1 MQEATEREGDA
12 DKGRDTA
19 EAQTQ
24 QKTWN
29 THKIQEAAEM
39 GVDVDNRWV
48 PTGAENQQQSPI
60 RPETHTMQKAA
71 ERDVYIDNQGGA
83 VRAAQDQQTS
93 NTYNTHQH
101 TGAAYLKQQTSNPH
115 KIYQYTGAAHLQN
128 PLAPHFNLPQFVPV
142 SLPTIELGRTPSF
155 NSKQPASIDLGKVLS
170 DDEEER
176 KEEEEEEEEEEEK
189 EEEDNY
195 SPHND
200 ASVVGP
206 QPSGLEEEEKERD
219 VQDNQGDDQDN
230 DEEGGEIEEHGG
242 GERETGRMGDRDTRQ
257 QQQQQHNE
265 DTDQQVV
272 TPNIGV
278 HMHTKETYIG
288 S

>member
-1 MQEATEREGDA
+1 MQEPTEREGDA
-12 DKGRDTA
+12 DKRGETA
-19 EAQTQ
+19 EAQKQ
-24 QKTWN
+24 QKTSN
-29 THKIQEAAEM
+29 THKIQENAEM
-39 GVDVDNRWV
+39 GVDVNNRGV
-48 PTGAENQQQSPI
+48 PTGSENQQQSPI
-60 RPETHTMQKAA
+60 RPKTHTMQKAA
-71 ERDVYIDNQGGA
+71 ERDLYIDNQGGA

-93 NTYNTHQH
+93 HTHNSHQH
-101 TGAAYLKQQTSNPH
+101 TGAAYLKQQTPNPH

-128 PLAPHFNLPQFVPV
+128 SLAPHSNLPQFVPV

-155 NSKQPASIDLGKVLS
+155 KSKQPASIDLGKVLS

-176 KEEEEEEEEEEEK
+176 KEEEEEEKEEE

-206 QPSGLEEEEKERD
+206 QPSGLEEEEKGRD
-219 VQDNQGDDQDN
+219 VQDNQGDDQDD
-230 DEEGGEIEEHGG
+230 DEEGGEIEEQGG
-242 GERETGRMGDRDTRQ
+242 REREKGHVGDRDARQ
-257 QQQQQHNE
+257 QQQQQHKE
-265 DTDQQVV
+265 DTAQQVV

-278 HMHTKETYIG
+278 HMHTKETFIG